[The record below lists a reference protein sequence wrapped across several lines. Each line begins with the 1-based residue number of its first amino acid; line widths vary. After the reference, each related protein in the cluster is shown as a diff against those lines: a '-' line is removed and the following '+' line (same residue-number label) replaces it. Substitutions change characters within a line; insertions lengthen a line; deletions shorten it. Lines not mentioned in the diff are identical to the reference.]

1 MNLNDNSFLSYIYEP
16 SDSKDYQKDFQKIS
30 ARKGI
35 KKDSFHSS
43 YSCSGLN
50 ELFRNTNHSND
61 TNIYRMNLNDNSF
74 LSYISE
80 PSGSNDS

>member
-1 MNLNDNSFLSYIYEP
+1 MNTDYVLCFISEPTGSNDF
-16 SDSKDYQKDFQKIS
+16 QKDFQKIS

-50 ELFRNTNHSND
+50 ELF
-61 TNIYRMNLNDNSF
+61 
-74 LSYISE
+74 
-80 PSGSNDS
+80 